1 MITPS
6 KRGTAGFTLIELMI
20 VIAIIGILAAIAIPS
35 YQDYI
40 RRSRASEMW
49 NLAGM
54 PKAAVQSYWTT
65 NNSMPANMTLGGVQ
79 ANRLTSE
86 AVNTF
91 VNTRTSATV
100 WTMTVTGSTGKIG
113 AAVAFTLVGTGNT
126 TTGRVTWVCS
136 PSLGTMYA
144 PASCRQ

>member
-1 MITPS
+1 MVTPS

-40 RRSRASEMW
+40 RRSRASELW

-54 PKAAVQSYWTT
+54 PKAAIQSFWTT
-65 NNSMPANMTLGGVQ
+65 NDTMPGDLTLGGVQ
-79 ANRLTSE
+79 ANRMTSNALNGFTYTATNPWSLTL
-86 AVNTF
+86 
-91 VNTRTSATV
+91 
-100 WTMTVTGSTGKIG
+100 TGSDTVIG
-113 AAVAFTLVGTGNT
+113 APVAFKLVGTGSALN
-126 TTGRVTWVCS
+126 GRVTWACS
-136 PSLGTMYA
+136 PITGTMYA

>member
-1 MITPS
+1 MMTPA

-40 RRSRASEMW
+40 RRSRASELW

-54 PKAAVQSYWTT
+54 PKSAIQSFWTT
-65 NNSMPANMTLGGVQ
+65 NDTMPGNMTLGGVQ
-79 ANRLTSE
+79 ANRMASPALNAFTYTAANPWSM
-86 AVNTF
+86 TF
-91 VNTRTSATV
+91 
-100 WTMTVTGSTGKIG
+100 TGSDGVIG
-113 AAVAFTLVGTGNT
+113 AAVAFTLTGSGNT
-126 TTGRVTWVCS
+126 TTGQIDWVCA
-136 PSLGTMYA
+136 PITGTMYA